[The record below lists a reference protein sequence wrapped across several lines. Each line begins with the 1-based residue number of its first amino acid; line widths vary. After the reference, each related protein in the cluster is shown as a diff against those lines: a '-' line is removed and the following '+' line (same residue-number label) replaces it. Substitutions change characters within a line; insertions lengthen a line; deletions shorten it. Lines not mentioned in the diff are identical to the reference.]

1 MLNSRRTRRF
11 AAIMA
16 AGTLSVGAVAAP
28 AASAQQRADGLVN
41 VQIGDITIE
50 DVNVAVAAG
59 IAATAC
65 DLVDVTNVAVLANQV
80 DQTSRSATVC
90 RTEGGKVKFTQN

>member
-1 MLNSRRTRRF
+1 MKARTARVSTGVF
-11 AAIMA
+11 AGSLLLTGAFALPAQA
-16 AGTLSVGAVAAP
+16 AE
-28 AASAQQRADGLVN
+28 QRADGLVN

-65 DLVDVTNVAVLANQV
+65 DLLDVTNVAVLANQV

>member
-1 MLNSRRTRRF
+1 MKARTARVSTGVF
-11 AAIMA
+11 AGSLLLTGAFALPAQA
-16 AGTLSVGAVAAP
+16 AE
-28 AASAQQRADGLVN
+28 QRADGLVN